1 MRERREEQS
10 EENGLDFPQVKR
22 RRTLELPD
30 DSEEEWKPFYLQ
42 RLPRGRWPDEG
53 PSDHQADIWEEQ
65 WDDELQRKHE
75 RETQKLAVAAKS
87 LDNRE
92 SGIGEEEVD
101 YYKTEYIEWEAKE
114 VIDLVSSS
122 EDSGQV

>member
-1 MRERREEQS
+1 M
-10 EENGLDFPQVKR
+10 KR
-22 RRTLELPD
+22 RKTRELPD
-30 DSEEEWKPFYLQ
+30 DSEEEWKPTCPQ
-42 RLPRGRWPDEG
+42 RLPEGRWTDEG
-53 PSDHQADIWEEQ
+53 PSDHQADIWEEW
-65 WDDELQRKHE
+65 WDDELQRKHKK
-75 RETQKLAVAAKS
+75 ETQELAVAAES

-122 EDSGQV
+122 EDSG